1 MVVQMVVLWAD
12 RMVEQKDAPKAENL
26 AVLTVHWLDVLK
38 IA

>member
-1 MVVQMVVLWAD
+1 MVVLWGD
-12 RMVEQKDAPKAENL
+12 WMVEQKDVPKADNL